1 MQHDRA
7 VTCRFLRRSIDR
19 NEYKGLL
26 EFLTAKGLKIRNLVE
41 TAAAENE
48 ARKRAM
54 GLDGSSSDD
63 EMPQRGPADSNDEDS
78 PDEDFVA
85 PKDDSS
91 DDDDDDDDDEDGS
104 GSDDNE
110 EEAKPK
116 KKKVLTRR
124 PRCGAF
130 DALDAVAESHAAP
143 PRRRRRVRERAK
155 RPHAAAAATFERNA
169 PSQKK
174 AKSPSPEKK
183 KKKKK
188 RERDDEPKKPA
199 KKAKKKK
206 DPNAPKG
213 KSSAFIF
220 FGSATR
226 AEIKAAHPD
235 WSLGDVGRELGKR
248 WKELSDDDKKPFHDQ
263 AAKDAER
270 YKTEMEAYKAKQATE
285 EE

>member
-91 DDDDDDDDDEDGS
+91 DDDDDDDDEDGS

-130 DALDAVAESHAAP
+130 DALEAVAGSHAAP

-155 RPHAAAAATFERNA
+155 RPHAAAAATFERDA

-183 KKKKK
+183 KKKVLA
-188 RERDDEPKKPA
+188 RRPLHVSHVVS
-199 KKAKKKK
+199 
-206 DPNAPKG
+206 APPVRH
-213 KSSAFIF
+213 
-220 FGSATR
+220 ATPL
-226 AEIKAAHPD
+226 AE
-235 WSLGDVGRELGKR
+235 
-248 WKELSDDDKKPFHDQ
+248 
-263 AAKDAER
+263 
-270 YKTEMEAYKAKQATE
+270 EAQS
-285 EE
+285 